1 MTITTK
7 SLMHHYKEIKR
18 AASFM
23 LSMQAEEDKARAVY
37 DYIKKWD
44 TNADLPDLFE
54 ASQNRL
60 YGEERVLIAT
70 AHFIEDIEAT
80 GQQKGLFKSYKDC
93 DSDADYEAVFC
104 GYLHKVAEG
113 LRAEDSVITRGL
125 ARILFTHIEA
135 ESYYHQHHGLA
146 SYTENGLSE
155 AQVIAKV
162 FE

>member
-1 MTITTK
+1 MAITTNT
-7 SLMHHYKEIKR
+7 LMHHYKEIKR
-18 AASFM
+18 AARFM

-44 TNADLPDLFE
+44 SGDLPDLYE
-54 ASQNRL
+54 AEQNRL

-70 AHFIEDIEAT
+70 AHFIDDIEAT
-80 GQQKGLFKSYKDC
+80 GQQKGLFKSYEEC

-104 GYLHKVAEG
+104 GYLRKVAEE
-113 LRAEDSVITRGL
+113 LRAEDSVITHGL

-146 SYTENGLSE
+146 RYTENGHSE
-155 AQVIAKV
+155 AQVIAEV